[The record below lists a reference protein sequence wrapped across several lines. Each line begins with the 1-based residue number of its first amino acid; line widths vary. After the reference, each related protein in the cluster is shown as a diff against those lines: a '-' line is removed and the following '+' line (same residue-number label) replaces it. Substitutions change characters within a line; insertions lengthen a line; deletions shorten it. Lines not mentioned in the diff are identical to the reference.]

1 MNICQSTLIFFSVSL
16 GQKKKEEEPNTAQN
30 FQDSQGKFEDSEIN
44 WKFKRIKIK
53 WKLVQS

>member
-16 GQKKKEEEPNTAQN
+16 GQKKKEEPNTAQN